1 MKRKFTK
8 YPVLGASAGNQR
20 SRSEINRRY
29 VKAGTDDI
37 VYTTKSGRG
46 KVVKVNFS
54 WGARYDA
61 TYLDR
66 DDDWCYVDDFDTLE
80 EAIACVEEYE
90 AKYQWGLSKQPEFE
104 KWYQSLSPEVK
115 EDFDRHNSW
124 NASRT
129 DISCDYESML
139 DYIDYVKSG
148 RKPKWA
154 RSMNLS
160 DEEFNEMTNYD
171 GII

>member
-1 MKRKFTK
+1 MKR
-8 YPVLGASAGNQR
+8 Y
-20 SRSEINRRY
+20 I
-29 VKAGTDDI
+29 KAGTDEI
-37 VYTTKSGRG
+37 VYTTDSGRG
-46 KVVKVNFS
+46 KVIKIDYPNGDIV
-54 WGARYDA
+54 YDA
-61 TYLDR
+61 IILDR
-66 DDDWCYVDDFDTLE
+66 NDDEVGDSYDTLE
-80 EAIACVEEYE
+80 EAIAFVDEYE

-115 EDFDRHNSW
+115 EDFDHHNSW

-139 DYIDYVKSG
+139 DYIDYIKSG

-160 DEEFNEMTNYD
+160 DKEFTDMTNYD